1 MRKKNRRL
9 LSALLGV
16 CLATTMCVTSVS
28 TWYSKPTAY
37 GESAST
43 SRIDDTATIL
53 EKVNGQFDDTE
64 MVTSKF
70 NDSVKIKEEEVSDV
84 QGTISVIVDLG
95 GDGLYDIYDGN
106 QDFSDFIVTFEANNY
121 ASTLKKEQNKFMSA
135 LNKSGI
141 DYEVKHYYNTV
152 LNGVGL
158 RIDASDYKKLSSI
171 SGVKDVYRSEFY
183 YEPTVEQVS
192 NYTPV
197 YSTGVYD
204 SSNIEYK
211 GEGMVVAVLDTGL
224 DAYHAAFQT
233 TPEGE
238 LAWSKD
244 YVAARMSQL
253 DSYSLGY
260 TVNDVYYS
268 EKVPY
273 AFDYADDD
281 ADVFPGYSSHGVH
294 VAGIIAGLDNS
305 KVVDAEGNTFV
316 GVAPNAQLA
325 IMKVFSNNFDKKG
338 FSGADTLDI
347 LRALEDC
354 VKLGVDVI
362 NMSLGSTGGFSDY
375 KSDERVT
382 RVYENIEKAG
392 ISLVVAAGNE
402 YSSGFGGGNGTNLAT
417 NPDSGTVGS
426 PGSYNASFTV
436 ASIEG
441 QKSPYILGN
450 EGENETIA
458 FLTNSSDGNG
468 NEINFIDKL
477 YQAVGETD
485 TTKSITLPY
494 VVIGGVGKTMN
505 YNLSIRRQLERE
517 PTIALVKR
525 GDISFAD
532 KIQFAKDNGAVA
544 CVIYNNLSGTIR
556 MSLGELTDPIPAC
569 SIGLEAGTE
578 LVNNAKSGKGTMTFS
593 YGNTAGPFMSEF
605 SSWGPTPS
613 LELKPEITAYGGKIL
628 SAVAGG
634 YDEYSGTSMATP
646 NMAGMTAIVRQYLK
660 EKEPTL
666 TGTALN
672 ARVIQLLMS
681 TTTMVLNNEG
691 NPYSPRKQGA
701 GLGFL
706 ENALNTKGYITVKD
720 EDGNVNQKTKLE
732 LYDDPERTGKY
743 DLKFTVNNI
752 SNGTIS
758 YVPNV
763 YTMTETIAV
772 DGKTV
777 AEKAHMLADT
787 DVKVEILGGNGR
799 YENGRIVV
807 DANSSVEVKIKL
819 TLGDEGRDYIEKH
832 FKNGMYVEGF
842 VRLEQG
848 KDEVGEEICDIGVPY
863 LAFYGDWADADLLDY
878 TCYEISE
885 SENDSSVDED
895 DKLKASASA
904 TTPLGLY
911 EDKYIIPLGTY
922 IYSMDEN
929 DVAITA
935 SSDKA
940 AISMFNS
947 EENSYYS
954 DAISEL
960 YYIYG
965 GLLRGAKEL
974 DTQIIDT
981 STGELVYQNK
991 LYNQR
996 KSYAG
1001 GGANVGSPIYLG
1013 INPYEW
1019 DWNNNTEY
1027 EFTMQGKIDWKDG
1040 KANNDTF
1047 TFNFTVDYEAPTITD
1062 YRVRYESYVE
1072 NKKTKYDIYLDVD
1085 VYDNQYSMC
1094 LMPCYIEDRTIYSIT
1109 QYPIPI
1115 QSEKNSVSTVSF
1127 NITDYYEEYF
1137 KTGKLFLYPIDYAMN
1152 HSLYRVG
1159 YANATDYPERVD
1171 FDTSD
1176 GKLNFVTTGKEG
1188 SGDDAYEYNVY
1199 QLTLAPNEVYK
1210 LTQITTPVDTVAHK
1224 LTWTSS
1230 NDNVLAYEDEIF
1242 AVAETKQALLEL
1254 LANGRILAQVKV
1266 KVSGEAQNEP
1276 ILQKFSFKA
1285 VINGERYVQ
1294 PINGSLKLRNS
1305 MQVQLEIEQDP
1316 WYYQGLELT
1325 WTTSNADVVSVDQNG
1340 LITTH
1345 KQGSAFITATATHN
1359 TNLSPSIYVTVTS
1372 DFNVRSYTLYN
1383 YYGGEV
1389 CEIPEELNVM
1399 YLSEDCFKDNTT
1411 VKRIILPK
1419 TLTEIPANAF
1429 SGCTNLEYVYIPSS
1443 CVAIMQNAFNGCSSL
1458 KEIEL
1463 GKFENKRN
1471 DDDDDGNPTTGTLSV
1486 GRSAF
1491 ANCTK
1496 LTTIINP
1503 ERLTGAFSNAF
1514 ENCTSLQ
1521 SIDVSGLRIAQ
1532 SSLFA
1537 GCTSLTQVT
1546 MSSDTNLGTG
1556 MFANCTSLETI
1567 VVKASKIPD
1576 MAFYGCTN
1584 LKNVTFEGSVDYFGS
1599 EAFGKCSALTQITLP
1614 DGEYTLGEGAFDGC
1628 TMLSKVI
1635 FGQGTN
1641 LQGDVILSFEKC
1653 TSLQTIAVNANNAN
1667 FKSVDGVLYD
1677 KEQTTVLFVPV
1688 LATGYTIPETV
1699 TKVGASAFAGNTGLT
1714 TIDLSRFEKIGAYAF
1729 AGTGL
1734 RSVTL
1739 PGELTSIPEGMF
1751 AGAKSLLEVTFA
1763 ENSQLTTVGDY
1774 AFEGCEMLSE
1784 IVLPDTV
1791 KEIGD
1796 GAFANC
1802 LAINKIKL
1810 TNVEIIGSAAFSGT
1824 KISKVSATKTTTL
1837 KDGAFMGMS
1846 SLVQVE
1852 LGAITKM
1859 GESVFV
1865 DKMVENN
1872 GTYYPYGLT
1881 KLSKVTFGDGTTVIG
1896 ARAFMTAL
1904 IPEYDDLT
1912 EVVLPGTVETIGEY
1926 AFYGRSKL
1934 TTLNLS
1940 GVKTVNDS
1948 AFYNCSS
1955 LNNLDLTSVET
1966 IGSTAFANTTVLKT
1980 AEMPALKKVGVSAF
1994 QNSGIETL
2002 VVESLEVIDSFAFA
2016 NTNIKSL
2023 TIPASLSTY
2032 TYNETWFEINTS
2044 GDPEEIKGKKTLR
2057 IMNGA
2062 FQNLKNLTKFEV
2074 ESTNQA
2080 FFTDERG
2087 VLYARVADG
2096 YVLVQYP
2103 AGNTAEEY
2111 SVLEGTVRIADNAFY
2126 NDKHLKKV
2134 ILPKTLKAIGSYAFY
2149 GTVVQDYV
2157 FNAVEAPILESVCM
2171 MLDMTYL
2178 GDLDNTIAWVF
2189 SPVLGYQ
2196 SNLYYANFG
2205 DFAGLIIEEENY
2217 YSYLQRLE
2225 ESGLNVD
2232 QYRDYVL
2239 PEFTHKLTRPSN
2251 GQGYSTPI
2259 WLAYFSEENTIE
2271 SDYSADRTT
2280 QNAIDKIGGIS
2291 SADEIQTQVG
2301 SLTSDAEKL
2310 NALEQISNELSV
2322 ARKAY
2327 NAITDLKQKTLV
2339 TEYSKLLASEKAV
2352 RDLKAELG
2360 QPVRVEKLERS
2371 GAYETRYTEGDT
2383 FNAKDMVIT
2392 AVFEDGSSIVL
2403 SANDYK
2409 IDKSG
2414 ALTVNDD
2421 KVMVSYDGAQLVL
2434 EIQVKAKTQEDSSSG
2449 SEVDSDSNNVE
2460 TPSKDN
2466 GGNGVVVGILIAV
2479 GCVLVAAAV
2488 GVVLFIN
2495 KKGKKSNE

>member
-16 CLATTMCVTSVS
+16 CLATTMCVTSMS
-28 TWYSKPTAY
+28 TWYTKPTAY

-43 SRIDDTATIL
+43 SRIDTSSTIL

-70 NDSVKIKEEEVSDV
+70 NDSVKIKDEEESEV

-95 GDGLYDIYDGN
+95 GDGLYDIYDGSEK
-106 QDFSDFIVTFEANNY
+106 FSDFVTTFAANNY
-121 ASTLKKEQNKFMSA
+121 AYDLKKEQNKFMSA

-171 SGVKDVYRSEFY
+171 SGVKGVYRSEFY

-204 SSNIEYK
+204 SSNVNYK

-233 TPEGE
+233 TPPQST
-238 LAWSKD
+238 LAWNKE

-253 DSYSLGY
+253 DSYALGY
-260 TVNDVYYS
+260 SVNDVYYS
-268 EKVPY
+268 DKVPY

-294 VAGIIAGLDNS
+294 VAGIIAGKDDS

-325 IMKVFSNNFDKKG
+325 IMKVFSNNFDKQG

-354 VKLGVDVI
+354 TKLGVDVI

-375 KSDERVT
+375 ESDERIT
-382 RVYENIEKAG
+382 KVYENIENAG

-402 YSSGFGGGNGTNLAT
+402 YSSGYGGGNGTNLAT

-426 PGSYNASFTV
+426 PGSYNTSFTV

-450 EGENETIA
+450 EGSNETVA

-477 YQAVGETD
+477 YAAVGETD

-505 YNLSIRRQLERE
+505 YTASIRRQLQRE

-569 SIGLEAGTE
+569 SIGLEAGTA
-578 LVNNAKSGKGTMTFS
+578 LVNNATSGKGTMTFS

-660 EKEPTL
+660 EQDPTL
-666 TGTALN
+666 TGAELN

-706 ENALNTKGYITVKD
+706 ENALYTKGYITVKD
-720 EDGNVNQKTKLE
+720 DDGNVKQKTKLE

-752 SNGTIS
+752 SDGVIS
-758 YVPNV
+758 YAPNV

-777 AEKAHMLADT
+777 AEKAHMLTDT
-787 DVKVEILGGNGR
+787 DVQVEILSGNGR
-799 YENGRIVV
+799 YVNGRIEV
-807 DANSSVEVKIKL
+807 DANSSVEVKIRL
-819 TLGDEGRDYIEKH
+819 TLGDEGRAYIENN

-848 KDEVGEEICDIGVPY
+848 KDGSGEEICDIGVPY

-885 SENDSSVDED
+885 SENDSSVEEE

-911 EDKYIIPLGTY
+911 DDKYIIPLGTY
-922 IYSMDEN
+922 IYSMDEK
-929 DVAITA
+929 DAAITA

-947 EENSYYS
+947 EDNSYYP

-965 GLLRGAKEL
+965 GLLRGAKQL
-974 DTQIIDT
+974 DTQIVDT
-981 STGELVYQNK
+981 STGEVVYQNTV
-991 LYNQR
+991 YNQR

-1027 EFTMQGKIDWKDG
+1027 EFTMTGKIDWKDG

-1047 TFNFTVDYEAPTITD
+1047 KFNFTVDYEAPTITD

-1072 NKKTKYDIYLDVD
+1072 NKKTKYRIYLDVD

-1094 LMPCYIEDRTIYSIT
+1094 LMPAYIEDRTIYSIT

-1127 NITDYYEEYF
+1127 EITDYYEEYF

-1159 YANATDYPERVD
+1159 YAEATDYPDRVD
-1171 FDTSD
+1171 FETDD
-1176 GKLNFVTTGKEG
+1176 KLSFATTGKEG
-1188 SGDDAYEYNVY
+1188 SGDDAYEYNIY
-1199 QLTLAPNEVYK
+1199 NLTLAPNELYS
-1210 LTQITTPVDTVAHK
+1210 LNQITTPVDTVAHK

-1230 NDNVLAYEDEIF
+1230 DEGSVIAYENEIF
-1242 AVAETKQALLEL
+1242 ALAETRRVLLTL
-1254 LANGRILAQVKV
+1254 SANGRTLAQVRV
-1266 KVSGEAQNEP
+1266 SVSGEAKAEP
-1276 ILQKFSFKA
+1276 ILQTFSFKP
-1285 VINGERYVQ
+1285 VLNGDRYVQ
-1294 PINGSLKLRNS
+1294 EVNGTLKLRNS
-1305 MQVQLEIEQDP
+1305 MQLQLEIEKDP

-1325 WTTSNADVVSVDQNG
+1325 WSTSNADVVSVDQDG
-1340 LITTH
+1340 VITTH
-1345 KQGSAFITATATHN
+1345 KQGSAFITATAKHN
-1359 TNLSPSIYVTVTS
+1359 TNLHPSIYVTVTS
-1372 DFNVRSYTLYN
+1372 DFDVRSYTLYN

-1399 YLSEDCFKDNTT
+1399 YLSSDCFKDNTT
-1411 VKRIILPK
+1411 VKKIILPK
-1419 TLTEIPANAF
+1419 TLTEIPENAF
-1429 SGCTNLEYVYIPSS
+1429 SGCTNLEYIYIPSS
-1443 CVAIMQNAFNGCSSL
+1443 CVAIMPNAFNGCTSL
-1458 KEIEL
+1458 KEIDL

-1471 DDDDDGNPTTGTLSV
+1471 DDDDDGNPTTGTLTV

-1491 ANCTK
+1491 ANCTS
-1496 LTTIINP
+1496 LTTITNP
-1503 ERLTGAFSNAF
+1503 ERLTGAFNNAF
-1514 ENCTSLQ
+1514 ENCTSLE
-1521 SIDVSGLRIAQ
+1521 SLDISGLRIAQ
-1532 SSLFA
+1532 SNLFA

-1546 MSSDTNLGTG
+1546 MSSDTNLGVG
-1556 MFANCTSLETI
+1556 MFANCTSLESI
-1567 VVKASKIPD
+1567 VIKASKVPD
-1576 MAFYGCTN
+1576 GAFYGCTN
-1584 LKNVTFEGSVDYFGS
+1584 LKTVTFEGSVDYIG
-1599 EAFGKCSALTQITLP
+1599 EQAFSGCSSITLITLP
-1614 DGEYTLGEGAFDGC
+1614 DGTYTLGENAFDGC
-1628 TMLSKVI
+1628 TSLTKVT

-1641 LQGDVILSFEKC
+1641 LQGDIILPFEGC
-1653 TSLQTIAVNANNAN
+1653 TSLAKIEVDANNENYA
-1667 FKSVDGVLYD
+1667 SVGGVLYD
-1677 KEQTTVLFVPV
+1677 KQKTTVLFVPV
-1688 LATGYTIPETV
+1688 LATGYTIPDSV
-1699 TKVGASAFAGNTGLT
+1699 TKVGASAFAGNTNLT
-1714 TIDLSRFEKIGAYAF
+1714 TIDLSRYEEIGAYAF

-1734 RSVTL
+1734 RTVTI
-1739 PGELTSIPEGMF
+1739 PATLTVISEGMF
-1751 AGAKSLLEVTFA
+1751 ANATQLSSVTFDA
-1763 ENSQLTTVGDY
+1763 NAQLTTVGDY
-1774 AFEGCEMLSE
+1774 AFENCNMLSQ
-1784 IVLPDTV
+1784 IVLPETV
-1791 KEIGD
+1791 TEIGD
-1796 GAFANC
+1796 GAFLGCSAVRS
-1802 LAINKIKL
+1802 IKL
-1810 TNVEIIGSAAFSGT
+1810 TNVQIIGTEAFSGT
-1824 KISKVSATKTTTL
+1824 GISKITAKNTTTL
-1837 KDGAFMGMS
+1837 KDGAFWGMS
-1846 SLVQVE
+1846 SLVQAD
-1852 LGAITKM
+1852 LGAITEM
-1859 GESVFV
+1859 GDLVFV
-1865 DKMVENN
+1865 ETMVVNN

-1881 KLSKVTFGDGTTVIG
+1881 KLSKVTFAEGTTVIG
-1896 ARAFMTAL
+1896 ARAFITAL
-1904 IPEYDDLT
+1904 RSEYDSLT
-1912 EVVLPGTVETIGEY
+1912 EVVVPNTVETIGAS

-1940 GVKTVNDS
+1940 GVKTVGEQ

-1955 LNNLDLTSVET
+1955 LTGLDLTSVET
-1966 IGSTAFANTTVLKT
+1966 IGAAAFANTTALKV
-1980 AEMPALKKVGVSAF
+1980 AEMPSLKEVGVSAF

-2002 VVESLEVIDSFAFA
+2002 VVNSLEVVDSFAFA

-2023 TIPASLSTY
+2023 TIPSSLSSY
-2032 TYNETWFEINTS
+2032 TYDESWTEINTN

-2062 FQNLKNLTKFEV
+2062 FQNLTNLTKFDV
-2074 ESTNQA
+2074 ESTNAA
-2080 FFTDERG
+2080 FFADERG
-2087 VLYARVADG
+2087 ALYARVADG

-2111 SVLEGTVRIADNAFY
+2111 VVLDGTVRIADNAFY
-2126 NDKHLKKV
+2126 QDKHLKKV
-2134 ILPKTLKAIGSYAFY
+2134 TFPKTLKAIGSFAFY
-2149 GTVVQDYV
+2149 GAAIEDYV
-2157 FNAVEAPILESVCM
+2157 FNAVEAPILESLCM

-2178 GDLDNTIAWVF
+2178 GDLANTIAYVF
-2189 SPVLGYQ
+2189 SPVLGYE
-2196 SNLYYANFG
+2196 STIYYANFG
-2205 DFAGLIIEEENY
+2205 DFAGLVLERDNY
-2217 YSYLQRLE
+2217 FSYLKRLE
-2225 ESGLNVD
+2225 EAGSNVD
-2232 QYRDYVL
+2232 QYKDYVM
-2239 PEFTHKLTRPSN
+2239 PEFKHRLTRPEN

-2259 WLAYFSEENTIE
+2259 WLAYFSEANTTL
-2271 SDYSADRTT
+2271 SDYTADRTT
-2280 QNAIDKIGGIS
+2280 QDAIDKIAGVS
-2291 SADEIQTQVG
+2291 SADEINTEING
-2301 SLTSDAEKL
+2301 LSTTEEKL
-2310 NALEQISNELSV
+2310 TKLAQISAELSV

-2327 NAITDLKQKTLV
+2327 NEITDANQRALV
-2339 TEYSKLLASEKAV
+2339 TEYSRLLASEKAV
-2352 RDLKAELG
+2352 RDLKADLG
-2360 QPVRVEKLERS
+2360 QPVNVDRLERS
-2371 GAYETRYTEGDT
+2371 GSYETRYTEGDK
-2383 FNAKDMVIT
+2383 FDPKDMVIT
-2392 AVFEDGSSIVL
+2392 AIFEDGSSIVL
-2403 SANDYK
+2403 SKDDYVL
-2409 IDKSG
+2409 DKSG
-2414 ALTVNDD
+2414 ALTVNDE
-2421 KVMVSYDGAQLVL
+2421 KVTISYGGKQLEL
-2434 EIQVKAKTQEDSSSG
+2434 LIQVKAKSQDDSSS
-2449 SEVDSDSNNVE
+2449 DSDSVV
-2460 TPSKDN
+2460 TPDN
-2466 GGNGVVVGILIAV
+2466 KGCNGALVGTLIAV
-2479 GCVLVAAAV
+2479 ACVLAAAAV
-2488 GVVLFIN
+2488 AVVLLKN

>member
-16 CLATTMCVTSVS
+16 CLATTMCVTSMS
-28 TWYSKPTAY
+28 TWYEKPTAY
-37 GESAST
+37 GESVST
-43 SRIDDTATIL
+43 SRIDTSSKIL
-53 EKVNGQFDDTE
+53 EKVNGQYDDTE

-70 NDSVKIKEEEVSDV
+70 NDSVTVKDEEESEV

-106 QDFSDFIVTFEANNY
+106 EKFSDFVTTFAANNY
-121 ASTLKKEQNKFMSA
+121 ASELKKEQNKFMSA
-135 LNKSGI
+135 LNRSGI

-171 SGVKDVYRSEFY
+171 SGVKGVYRSEFY

-204 SSNIEYK
+204 SSNIDYK
-211 GEGMVVAVLDTGL
+211 GEGTVVAVLDTGL

-233 TPEGE
+233 IPPEST
-238 LAWSKD
+238 LAWDKE
-244 YVAARMSQL
+244 YVAERMSQL
-253 DSYSLGY
+253 DSYALGY
-260 TVNDVYYS
+260 SVNDVYYS
-268 EKVPY
+268 DKVPY

-294 VAGIIAGLDNS
+294 VAGIIAGKDDS
-305 KVVDAEGNTFV
+305 KVVDAAGNTFI

-338 FSGADTLDI
+338 FGGADTLDI

-354 VKLGVDVI
+354 TKLGVDVI
-362 NMSLGSTGGFSDY
+362 NMSLGSTGGFSDFE
-375 KSDERVT
+375 SDERVT
-382 RVYENIEKAG
+382 RVYENIENAG

-426 PGSYNASFTV
+426 PGSYNTSFTV

-450 EGENETIA
+450 EGGNETVA

-477 YQAVGETD
+477 YAAVSETD

-505 YNLSIRRQLERE
+505 YTASIRRQLQKE

-569 SIGLEAGTE
+569 SIGLEAGTS

-660 EKEPTL
+660 EQDPTL
-666 TGTALN
+666 TGAALN

-706 ENALNTKGYITVKD
+706 ENALYTKGYITVKD
-720 EDGNVNQKTKLE
+720 DAGNVKQKTKLE
-732 LYDDPERTGKY
+732 LYDDPLRTGKY

-752 SNGTIS
+752 SDGTIS
-758 YVPNV
+758 YVPNL

-777 AEKAHMLADT
+777 AEKAHMLDDT
-787 DVKVEILGGNGR
+787 GVQVEILGGSGR

-807 DANSSVEVKIKL
+807 DANSSVDVKIRL
-819 TLGDEGRDYIEKH
+819 TLGDEGRAYIEKN

-848 KDEVGEEICDIGVPY
+848 KDNSGEEICDIGVPY
-863 LAFYGDWADADLLDY
+863 LAFYGDWAAADLLDY

-885 SENDSSVDED
+885 SENDSSVEPE

-940 AISMFNS
+940 AISMFNK
-947 EENSYYS
+947 EDNSLYGS

-965 GLLRGAKEL
+965 GLLRGAKQL

-981 STGELVYQNK
+981 STGELVYKNTV
-991 LYNQR
+991 YNQR

-1027 EFTMQGKIDWKDG
+1027 EFTMTGKIDWKDG

-1047 TFNFTVDYEAPTITD
+1047 KFNFTVDYEAPTITD

-1085 VYDNQYSMC
+1085 VYDNQYSMA
-1094 LMPCYIEDRTIYSIT
+1094 LMPAYIEDRTIYSIT

-1115 QSEKNSVSTVSF
+1115 HSEKNSVTTVSF

-1137 KTGKLFLYPIDYAMN
+1137 KTGKLFLYPVDYAMN

-1159 YANATDYPERVD
+1159 YAEATDYPDRVKFETD
-1171 FDTSD
+1171 N
-1176 GKLNFVTTGKEG
+1176 KLSFVTTGKAG
-1188 SGDDAYEYNVY
+1188 SGDDAYEYDVY
-1199 QLTLAPNEVYK
+1199 KITLAPNEVYK
-1210 LTQITTPVDTVAHK
+1210 LNQITTPADTVAYK

-1230 NDNVLAYEDEIF
+1230 DDNSVIAYEDEIF
-1242 AVAETKQALLEL
+1242 ALAEARQVLLEL
-1254 LANGRILAQVKV
+1254 SANGRILAQVKV
-1266 KVSGEAQNEP
+1266 SVSGEAKAEP
-1276 ILQKFSFKA
+1276 ILQTFSFKP
-1285 VINGERYVQ
+1285 VVNGDRYVQ
-1294 PINGSLKLRNS
+1294 AVNGSLKLRNS
-1305 MQVQLEIEQDP
+1305 TQLQLEVETDP

-1325 WTTSNADVVSVDQNG
+1325 WSTSNADVVSVDQNG
-1340 LITTH
+1340 VITTH
-1345 KQGSAFITATATHN
+1345 KQGRAFITATAKHN
-1359 TNLSPSIYVTVTS
+1359 PLLAPSIDVTVIS

-1399 YLSEDCFKDNTT
+1399 YLNEDCFKDNTT

-1419 TLTEIPANAF
+1419 TLTEIPENAF
-1429 SGCTNLEYVYIPSS
+1429 SGCTNLEYIYIPSS
-1443 CVAIMQNAFNGCSSL
+1443 CVAIMQNAFSGCTSL
-1458 KEIEL
+1458 KEIDL

-1471 DDDDDGNPTTGTLSV
+1471 DDDDDGNPTTGTLTV

-1491 ANCTK
+1491 ANCTS
-1496 LTTIINP
+1496 LTTIKNP

-1514 ENCTSLQ
+1514 ENCTSLE
-1521 SIDVSGLRIAQ
+1521 SLDISGLRIAQ
-1532 SSLFA
+1532 SNLFA
-1537 GCTSLTQVT
+1537 GCTNLTQVT
-1546 MSSDTNLGTG
+1546 MSSDTNLGAG
-1556 MFANCTSLETI
+1556 IFANCTSLESI
-1567 VVKASKIPD
+1567 VIKSSKVPD

-1584 LKNVTFEGSVDYFGS
+1584 LKNVTFEGSVDYIGTQ
-1599 EAFGKCSALTQITLP
+1599 AFGGCSSLTKITLP
-1614 DGEYTLGEGAFDGC
+1614 GGTYTLGEDAFGGC
-1628 TMLSKVI
+1628 TNLSEVT
-1635 FGQGTN
+1635 FSQGTK
-1641 LQGDVILSFEKC
+1641 LQGDIILPFKNC
-1653 TSLQTIAVNANNAN
+1653 TSLQSIEVNENNEN
-1667 FKSVDGVLYD
+1667 YTSVGGVLYD
-1677 KEQTTVLFVPV
+1677 KQKTTVLLVPV
-1688 LATGYTIPETV
+1688 LAAGYAIPDSV
-1699 TKVGASAFAGNTGLT
+1699 TKVGASAFAGNTNLT
-1714 TIDLSRFEKIGAYAF
+1714 TIDLGRFEEIGAYAF

-1734 RSVTL
+1734 RNVTI
-1739 PGELTSIPEGMF
+1739 PAVLTAIPDGMF
-1751 AGAKSLLEVTFA
+1751 ANANQLLEVNFVTGI
-1763 ENSQLTTVGDY
+1763 QLTKIGDY
-1774 AFEGCEMLSE
+1774 AFENCNMLSQV
-1784 IVLPDTV
+1784 VLPETV
-1791 KEIGD
+1791 TEIGD
-1796 GAFANC
+1796 GAFLGCSAVRS
-1802 LAINKIKL
+1802 IKL
-1810 TNVEIIGSAAFSGT
+1810 TNVQTIGSEAFSGT
-1824 KISKVSATKTTTL
+1824 GISKITAKNTTTL
-1837 KDGAFMGMS
+1837 KDGAFWGMS
-1846 SLVQVE
+1846 SLVQAD
-1852 LGAITKM
+1852 LGAITEM
-1859 GESVFV
+1859 GDLVFV
-1865 DKMVENN
+1865 ETMLESN
-1872 GTYYPYGLT
+1872 GSYYPRGLT
-1881 KLSKVTFGDGTTVIG
+1881 KLSKVTFAEGTTVIG

-1904 IPEYDDLT
+1904 RSEFDSLT
-1912 EVVLPGTVETIGEY
+1912 EVVIPNTVETIGAN

-1934 TTLNLS
+1934 ATLNLS
-1940 GVKTVNDS
+1940 GVKTVGDQ

-1955 LNNLDLTSVET
+1955 LKNLDLTSAET
-1966 IGSTAFANTTVLKT
+1966 IGAAAFANTTALKV
-1980 AEMPALKKVGVSAF
+1980 AEMPSLTKVGASAF

-2002 VVESLEVIDSFAFA
+2002 VLGSIEVIDSYAFA
-2016 NTNIKSL
+2016 NTKIKSL
-2023 TIPASLSTY
+2023 TIPSSLSSY
-2032 TYNETWFEINTS
+2032 TYDESWFEINTN

-2062 FQNLKNLTKFEV
+2062 FQNLVNLTKFDV
-2074 ESTNQA
+2074 ESTNAA
-2080 FFTDERG
+2080 FFADENG
-2087 VLYARVADG
+2087 ALYARVADG

-2111 SVLEGTVRIADNAFY
+2111 TVLDGTVRIADNAFY
-2126 NDKHLKKV
+2126 QDKHIKK
-2134 ILPKTLKAIGSYAFY
+2134 ITFPKTLKSIGSFAFY
-2149 GTVVQDYV
+2149 GAAVEDYV
-2157 FNAVEAPILESVCM
+2157 FNAVEAPILESLCM

-2178 GDLDNTIAWVF
+2178 GDLANTIAYVF
-2189 SPVLGYQ
+2189 SPVLGYE
-2196 SNLYYANFG
+2196 STIYYANFG
-2205 DFAGLIIEEENY
+2205 DFAGLVLERDNY
-2217 YSYLQRLE
+2217 FSYLKRLE
-2225 ESGLNVD
+2225 EAGSPVD
-2232 QYRDYVL
+2232 KYKDYVM
-2239 PEFTHKLTRPSN
+2239 PEFKHKLTRPQN
-2251 GQGYSTPI
+2251 GEGYSTPI
-2259 WLAYFSEENTIE
+2259 WLAYFSEENTTLT
-2271 SDYSADRTT
+2271 DYAADRTT
-2280 QNAIDKIGGIS
+2280 QNAIDKINGIS
-2291 SADEIQTQVG
+2291 SADEINTEINGLSDVEAK
-2301 SLTSDAEKL
+2301 LTKL
-2310 NALEQISNELSV
+2310 AQISAELSV
-2322 ARKAY
+2322 ARTAY
-2327 NAITDLKQKTLV
+2327 NEITDVNQRALV
-2339 TEYSKLLASEKAV
+2339 TEYSRLLASEKAV
-2352 RDLKAELG
+2352 RDLKADLG
-2360 QPVRVEKLERS
+2360 QPVNVDRLERNGS
-2371 GAYETRYTEGDT
+2371 YETLYTEGEKFDP
-2383 FNAKDMVIT
+2383 KDMVIT

-2403 SANDYK
+2403 TKDDYVL
-2409 IDKSG
+2409 DKTG
-2414 ALTVNDD
+2414 ALTANDE
-2421 KVMVSYDGAQLVL
+2421 KVTISYGGKQLEL
-2434 EIQVKAKTQEDSSSG
+2434 LIQVKANSQGDSSSDSNG
-2449 SEVDSDSNNVE
+2449 SDSVI
-2460 TPSKDN
+2460 TPDDKGCN
-2466 GGNGVVVGILIAV
+2466 GALAGTLIAV
-2479 GCVLVAAAV
+2479 ACVLAAAAV
-2488 GVVLFIN
+2488 AVVLIKN